1 MSTYIYKR
9 KNGIYYIC
17 YRDYSGKEIRK
28 SLKTKIKTVA
38 NERWKNFAIKNEYNL
53 RLEDIYNLY
62 SDYMNNNYS
71 TSTITIYKSLFKNLR
86 EILGNIK
93 LNILRLSDIEKYKSE
108 RLKVINP
115 NSMNIEL
122 RCIKRVL
129 KYFYRNGYI
138 DYDYYKDITFQKIPE
153 RKKLSISKEEILL
166 IINNIKCE
174 KIKDVII
181 FAFYTG
187 CRIQEILNLRTE
199 NINLIENYIEI
210 INTENFITKTKKIR
224 IIPLN
229 KNILTIIN
237 KYYIEDKTI
246 RLGYLFTKDNKQIRK
261 DTVSK
266 TFKRTVRRLGL
277 NEDYKFH
284 SLRHTFISNLF
295 IAGIDSKTISE
306 LAGHQSITTTEKYA
320 HTENSIK
327 KSAINRLSL

>member
-1 MSTYIYKR
+1 MSSYIFKR
-9 KNGIYYIC
+9 KNGIFYIC
-17 YRDYSGKEIRK
+17 YRDYNGIEIRK
-28 SLKTKIKTVA
+28 SLKTRIKTVA
-38 NERWKNFAIKNEYNL
+38 NEKWKNFEIKNYYNL
-53 RLEDIYNLY
+53 KIDDLNKLY

-71 TSTITIYKSLFKNLR
+71 KSTIIIYKSLFKNLL

-108 RLKVINP
+108 RLKKINA

-129 KYFYRNGYI
+129 KYIYRNGFI
-138 DYDYYKDITFQKIPE
+138 EFDFYKDITFQKIPE

-166 IINNIKCE
+166 IINNIKSE
-174 KIKDVII
+174 IIKDII
-181 FAFYTG
+181 ITAFYTG

-199 NINLIENYIEI
+199 NINLIDNYIEI
-210 INTENFITKTKKIR
+210 INTENFVTKSKKIR
-224 IIPLN
+224 IIPINDNL
-229 KNILTIIN
+229 KTIFL
-237 KYYIEDKTI
+237 KYYRDDESI
-246 RLGYLFTKDNKQIRK
+246 RLGYLFTKENKIIRK

-266 TFKRTVRRLGL
+266 TFKKTIRRLGL

-284 SLRHTFISNLF
+284 SLRHTFISSLF

-327 KSAINRLSL
+327 TSAINKLNL